1 MRPVKTQSLR
11 TTLVFA
17 FVASVIWVFITSAW
31 GGATTREALLGF
43 PVFFAVIFFTMRL
56 SNRLTT
62 FAVGR
67 WGPKP
72 AAPQPKGPARIEAS
86 EDQAEHSRRRR
97 TSRRHRGTRRRR

>member
-1 MRPVKTQSLR
+1 MRRVKTQSLR

-17 FVASVIWVFITSAW
+17 LVASIVWVFITTTW
-31 GGATTREALLGF
+31 GGATTREGLFGF

-72 AAPQPKGPARIEAS
+72 PPPQPKGPARIEAS
-86 EDQAEHSRRRR
+86 EEQAEHSRRRR
-97 TSRRHRGTRRRR
+97 SRRHRARRRR